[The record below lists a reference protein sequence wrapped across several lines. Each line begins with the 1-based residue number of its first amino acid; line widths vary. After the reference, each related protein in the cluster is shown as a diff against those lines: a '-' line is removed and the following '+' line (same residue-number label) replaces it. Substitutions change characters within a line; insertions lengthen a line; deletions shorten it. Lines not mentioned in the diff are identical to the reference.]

1 MAGVST
7 RRLIGAVLALMGL
20 AVPFPLVAHAAERLV
35 EPWSAKTV
43 SLLLRVTAPLRAEDA
58 AVLEPQADA
67 FEAEPDGAVVEATG
81 KARLTKGG
89 ARRWQKPSLGAK
101 PTSALFVS
109 QATVLKLAQTTAR
122 PQGSF
127 VAETAE
133 HPAGL
138 RLVGVAALGIGV
150 QDGDILIEA
159 LGITPRSPGQVIGAI
174 IEARSHK
181 AAALSGTLW
190 RHGQLIRITVEQPYQ
205 V

>member
-1 MAGVST
+1 
-7 RRLIGAVLALMGL
+7 MGL
-20 AVPFPLVAHAAERLV
+20 AVPFPFVAHAAERLV

-43 SLLLRVTAPLRAEDA
+43 SLLLRVTAALRAEDA
-58 AVLEPQADA
+58 SVVEPEAGA
-67 FEAEPDGAVVEATG
+67 IKAEPDGPVIEAADKTPVA
-81 KARLTKGG
+81 KAG
-89 ARRWQKPSLGAK
+89 ARGWQKPALGAK

-133 HPAGL
+133 SPAGL
-138 RLVGVAALGIGV
+138 RLLGVAALGIGV

-174 IEARSHK
+174 LEARSHK
-181 AAALSGTLW
+181 AAVLSGTLW
-190 RHGQLIRITVEQPYQ
+190 RQGKLIRIAVEQPYK

>member
-7 RRLIGAVLALMGL
+7 RRLTGTVLALMGL
-20 AVPFPLVAHAAERLV
+20 AVPFPLVAHAAERWV

-43 SLLLRVTAPLRAEDA
+43 SLLLRVTAPLRSEDA
-58 AVLEPQADA
+58 PLVEPDPNAYD
-67 FEAEPDGAVVEATG
+67 AEPEGPVVEAAD
-81 KARLTKGG
+81 KVAVAKGG
-89 ARRWQKPSLGAK
+89 ARRWQKPALAAK
-101 PTSALFVS
+101 PASALFVS
-109 QATVLKLAQTTAR
+109 RATVLKLAQTTAR

-181 AAALSGTLW
+181 AALLSGTLW
-190 RHGQLIRITVEQPYQ
+190 RRGELIRIAVEQPYQ